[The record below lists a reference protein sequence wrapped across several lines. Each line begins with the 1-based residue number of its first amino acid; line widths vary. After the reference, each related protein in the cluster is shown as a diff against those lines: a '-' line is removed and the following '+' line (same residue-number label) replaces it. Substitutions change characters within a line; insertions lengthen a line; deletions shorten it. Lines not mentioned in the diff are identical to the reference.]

1 MNKIELEKEIADIYT
16 LRGKKS
22 AIARQIK
29 EKVDKVFAQMKSVG
43 KKTLKTSN
51 YSVEIM
57 TRIRR
62 DMDFDQLDKLQEK
75 GLIPKEVMQKSEYER
90 LVISTHQNMEL
101 VDGKWVTK

>member
-1 MNKIELEKEIADIYT
+1 MNKIELEKEIADIYV

-29 EKVDKVFAQMKSVG
+29 EKVDKVVGHMKNMG
-43 KKTLKTSN
+43 KRTLKTPN

-62 DMDFDQLDKLQEK
+62 DMDFDKLDRLQEK
-75 GLIPKEVMQKSEYER
+75 GLIPKEAMQKSEYER
-90 LVISTHQNMEL
+90 LVISTHQNMKL
-101 VDGKWVTK
+101 VDGKWVNK